1 MHHSQGY
8 HEEEFMGHMGD
19 LRLWRHLLGFIRPR
33 WKWIALAVVLSF
45 IITGTSL
52 TLPYLVQLG
61 MDDYIISSKLP
72 LEERSRG
79 LATLSAIFVVT
90 VLVGFITNF
99 FQVVVLEYTGQN
111 IMHALRQRL
120 FGHILSLNLSFFHGN
135 PVGRI
140 VTRLT
145 NDIQNMYEMF
155 TSVIVTLFNDGVRI
169 VGILGIL
176 FWMNW
181 RLAILLSFTFPVM
194 ILITLWFGRLSRNA
208 FRQIRAHLAGIN
220 AFIQEAV
227 TGISIV
233 QLFLREKDTHRRF
246 ASLNEEYR
254 RSAFYQIRVFGV
266 FVPLIE
272 VMSSVSLALIIWYG
286 GGEILR
292 NTMTIGILTAFVSYM
307 RLFFQPLREL
317 SQKYTMVQSAMAS
330 AERIF
335 GLLEN
340 RDILPLAEHP
350 QVPGRVKGEIEF
362 ENVSF
367 GYDGENPII
376 HNLSFRVNPGE
387 TLAIVGATGAG
398 KTTVIS
404 LLERFYDAQKGEIRL
419 DGVDVRILD
428 PLWLRQQIGL
438 VMQDVF
444 IVPGTIRENILLDRE
459 SSEEELERLLELA
472 QLAQLVERLPEGLE
486 TRIGEGAMDL
496 SVGQKQLLAFARVLA
511 RDPRVLVLD
520 EATANVDTET
530 EMLIE
535 RAIQAALANRTS
547 IVIAHRLSTIRRA
560 HRILVLDHGSIV
572 EEGSHDQLMAQ
583 QGLYYHLQTLQ
594 NGKFT
599 ESVSDFPNVA
609 PSQ

>member
-1 MHHSQGY
+1 
-8 HEEEFMGHMGD
+8 MGHMGD